1 MAKQTNNKPD
11 GGAPPQ
17 GNANVTPPA
26 DEKTRAAGNETP
38 ERDNIEAGASG
49 AANGLTEGNAGDG
62 VPPSVNTTGNE
73 TQTPD
78 SGTKPG
84 DAPFK
89 SDSGAPLQG
98 NGDKTGKKKI
108 RHPGKKGKKLFVG
121 ARLIQFDADGVAEL
135 DDSEAA
141 ILLGFEGYEEV

>member
-1 MAKQTNNKPD
+1 MAKQANNKPD

-17 GNANVTPPA
+17 GNA
-26 DEKTRAAGNETP
+26 GN
-38 ERDNIEAGASG
+38 
-49 AANGLTEGNAGDG
+49 G
-62 VPPSVNTTGNE
+62 VPPSVNTAGNE

-78 SGTKPG
+78 SGAKPG
-84 DAPFK
+84 DTP
-89 SDSGAPLQG
+89 PPQG
-98 NGDKTGKKKI
+98 GGNETGKKKI

-121 ARLIQFDADGVAEL
+121 VRLIQFDAEGVVEL